1 MSDTNITLT
10 LNTETIELYKIL
22 KLEGLVPSGAEAKLA
37 IADGLVE
44 VNGKI
49 ELRKRNKIKAGDI
62 VHFDDH
68 TISIVNG

>member
-22 KLEGLVPSGAEAKLA
+22 KLQGLVPSGAEAKLA

-44 VNGKI
+44 VNGRV

-62 VHFDDH
+62 VHFNAH